1 MTDPTENTDF
11 FLLSWGTEGNK
22 FTHSSLGNTNTA
34 LVKII
39 SKDFYFHVSPKTWW
53 LGIMATILLGFDV
66 MLRWCQNQ
74 AKIL

>member
-11 FLLSWGTEGNK
+11 FLPSWRTEGNK
-22 FTHSSLGNTNTA
+22 FTHSSLGNTA

-39 SKDFYFHVSPKTWW
+39 SKDCYFHVSPKTWR
-53 LGIMATILLGFDV
+53 LGIMATILLWFDV

>member
-39 SKDFYFHVSPKTWW
+39 NKDFYFHVSPKTWL
-53 LGIMATILLGFDV
+53 LGIMGAILLGFDV
-66 MLRWCQNQ
+66 MLRWRQNQ
-74 AKIL
+74 EKIL